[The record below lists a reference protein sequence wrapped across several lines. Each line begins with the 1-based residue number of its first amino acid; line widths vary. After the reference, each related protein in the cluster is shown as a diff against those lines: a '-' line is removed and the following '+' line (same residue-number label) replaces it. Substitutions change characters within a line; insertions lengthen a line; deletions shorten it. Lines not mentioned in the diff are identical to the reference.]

1 MRNYLLFRGLTENYY
16 FNPKSH
22 GKFWNNP
29 ESLIKKLAQYYNVH
43 MKFNSLDELPEN
55 GSLVWVKLPG
65 EKAIVRIYQDDSFGL
80 GDRDFEVIGWANY
93 LGQLTSYPDSHDY
106 KPLSIRR
113 VLDHNI
119 RHSSE
124 LSLSLVR

>member
-1 MRNYLLFRGLTENYY
+1 MIVKIIDEV
-16 FNPKSH
+16 K
-22 GKFWNNP
+22 
-29 ESLIKKLAQYYNVH
+29 

-65 EKAIVRIYQDDSFGL
+65 ERAIVRLYQNDSFGL
-80 GDRDFEVIGWANY
+80 GDRDFEVIGWMLY
-93 LGQLTSYPDSHDY
+93 QGQTFQDPESLDY
-106 KPLSIRR
+106 KKRSIRR
-113 VLDHNI
+113 VLDHSI